1 MAIART
7 LIGSEMNAMIKPV
20 LRRVALAASI
30 GPATAGLIFVSESF
44 AQNPLPP
51 PAPGTAEAEPVIVT
65 AEVQRVIVTG
75 SNIPTAEEIGPN
87 PVVSLNRDL
96 INKSGQSTTVEE
108 LLKSQPVMGANSIP
122 VQKNASG
129 TGGPQGAASV
139 SLRGFDPGATL
150 VLLDGRRV
158 APYPG
163 SAVSGA
169 AFFDLNTI
177 PIAAVQSIE
186 ILKDGASTSYG
197 ADAVAGVVN
206 IRLYKDYRGA
216 QLTLYYGNTL
226 DKDAALYSGDILFGT
241 GDDKTSITGDI
252 FFYHHNSMFNRDRG
266 QLQSSAISEF
276 RLEPVQSSGEQRCG
290 GRRWRREFKSGGF

>member
-1 MAIART
+1 LKRLKREGRDQASNTEGPWRFARGLKLQFLGRISLMAIART

-30 GPATAGLIFVSESF
+30 GPAAAGLIFVSESF

-122 VQKNASG
+122 VQNNASG
-129 TGGPQGAASV
+129 TGGPQGQLRSRCVVSTLVPHWFCSMAAV
-139 SLRGFDPGATL
+139 LLHIPGAPSP
-150 VLLDGRRV
+150 
-158 APYPG
+158 APL
-163 SAVSGA
+163 S
-169 AFFDLNTI
+169 
-177 PIAAVQSIE
+177 
-186 ILKDGASTSYG
+186 ST
-197 ADAVAGVVN
+197 
-206 IRLYKDYRGA
+206 
-216 QLTLYYGNTL
+216 
-226 DKDAALYSGDILFGT
+226 
-241 GDDKTSITGDI
+241 
-252 FFYHHNSMFNRDRG
+252 
-266 QLQSSAISEF
+266 
-276 RLEPVQSSGEQRCG
+276 
-290 GRRWRREFKSGGF
+290 